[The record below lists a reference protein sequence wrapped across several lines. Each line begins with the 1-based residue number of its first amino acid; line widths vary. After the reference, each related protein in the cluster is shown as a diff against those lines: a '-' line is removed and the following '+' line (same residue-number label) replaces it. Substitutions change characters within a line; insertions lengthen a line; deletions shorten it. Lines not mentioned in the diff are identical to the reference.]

1 MKEILIRLEDELYE
15 QCKNT
20 ELTEENEGFD
30 FHIIKSVANGTPLSE
45 ELGSVKAEINQY
57 ITENKN
63 SEDLYL
69 AGCGDGAYHALC
81 MLNKHFPKLKEPNT
95 KRSQMSNDEII
106 SQLNDIKKVGNA
118 RTIEAVNAAIKA
130 IEQTE
135 LGKEDQ
141 EEYAELS

>member
-1 MKEILIRLEDELYE
+1 MQKLVIELSDELYDWL
-15 QCKNT
+15 KNGFPNN
-20 ELTEENEGFD
+20 EEDYEPMLNA
-30 FHIIKSVANGTPLSE
+30 ILNGTSLEE

-69 AGCGDGAYHALC
+69 SGCGDGAYHALC
-81 MLNKHFPKLKEPNT
+81 MLDKHAPKFKEPNT

-118 RTIEAVNAAIKA
+118 RTIKAINAAIKA

-135 LGKEDQ
+135 LDKEDQ

>member
-1 MKEILIRLEDELYE
+1 MQKLVIELSDELYDWL
-15 QCKNT
+15 KN
-20 ELTEENEGFD
+20 EEDYEPMLNA
-30 FHIIKSVANGTPLSE
+30 ILNGTPLEE

-69 AGCGDGAYHALC
+69 SGCGDGAYHALC
-81 MLNKHFPKLKEPNT
+81 MLNKHAPKFKEPNT
-95 KRSQMSNDEII
+95 KHSQMSNDEII

-118 RTIEAVNAAIKA
+118 RTIKAVNAAIKA

-135 LGKEDQ
+135 LDKEDQ